1 MEVPAVPGYR
11 VGPQLAAGGSGSVW
25 RAERLRDGLPVAI
38 KVVPLGPGSLE
49 DTDQAVRELAVL
61 QGVRV
66 EGLVRLHEALALA
79 EPAGTVAL
87 VLELVGSGSLT
98 GVIAARGHLSVGE
111 AVTVVCPVARTLAGL
126 HGAGVAHGDVSP
138 ANVLI
143 ERSGRPVLA
152 DLGVARLTG
161 EAPGEV
167 FGTEGFTAPE
177 VEGGDLTSPASD
189 VYALGALAWWCVTG
203 AAPPAAVLRRPLGEV
218 LQDLP
223 TAWVETVE
231 RCLAASP
238 DDRPSAAEA
247 ALLFFDAAACEPL
260 RLVLGEDEVS
270 LLTRRIRSA
279 GPASQEEPAVASRR
293 LRVRMAIHRARTRA
307 RWSRP
312 AAVSASAAGLLGAVV
327 LVAGGAVAE
336 RGGPGAAAVH
346 PVQTPA
352 TQQSP
357 HRPRST
363 GSAPGAP
370 ADAQRQAVAPS
381 ADPVALM
388 GELSRERARVMNS
401 ADPAQLRALDLRGS
415 PAWKADA
422 ALLEQVRSTGQRF
435 VGVAFS
441 VRTARVLR
449 TSASAAS
456 VVAVVDTAAY
466 TVEGPGETVTERPA
480 VRGEEMRFDL
490 RWSGGVWLVER
501 ISAQRS

>member
-25 RAERLRDGLPVAI
+25 RAERLHDGLPVAI
-38 KVVPLGPGSLE
+38 KVVPLGLGSPE
-49 DTDQAVRELAVL
+49 DADQAVRELAVL
-61 QGVRV
+61 QRVRV
-66 EGLVRLHEALALA
+66 EGLVRLHEALALV

-87 VLELVGSGSLT
+87 VLDLVGSGSLT

-126 HGAGVAHGDVSP
+126 HGAGVVHGDVSP
-138 ANVLI
+138 ANVLV

-177 VEGGDLTSPASD
+177 VESGDLTSPASD

-223 TAWVETVE
+223 TAWVEAVE

-279 GPASQEEPAVASRR
+279 GPATQEEPAAASRR
-293 LRVRMAIHRARTRA
+293 LRGVRTAFARA

-312 AAVSASAAGLLGAVV
+312 AAVAASAAGLLGAVV

-336 RGGPGAAAVH
+336 RGGPGAPADH
-346 PVQTPA
+346 PVQTRS
-352 TQQSP
+352 TRQSP
-357 HRPRST
+357 SGPTST
-363 GSAPGAP
+363 GSAPDAP
-370 ADAQRQAVAPS
+370 AGARQQGSAPS

-388 GELSRERARVMNS
+388 RELSRERARVMSS
-401 ADPAQLRALDLRGS
+401 ADPAQLPALDVPGS

-435 VGVAFS
+435 VGVAFT

-449 TSASAAS
+449 TSAAAAS
-456 VVAVVDTAAY
+456 VAAVVDTAPY
-466 TVEGPGETVTERPA
+466 TVEGPGDTVTQRPA
-480 VRGEEMRFDL
+480 VRGVEMRFDL

-501 ISAQRS
+501 ISAQGS